1 MDIYTELKKDH
12 EELKELLEQLIALD
26 KEDDYREVLVQEIE
40 QALVPHSRAEESVF
54 YNSIRALNPDNSELI
69 DSLKEHLEA
78 ETLLKTLKVKKT
90 ANIDWKPTAIK
101 IKDALEHHI
110 QNEESRIFSVAR
122 KIFSEEDAKM
132 LGTAF
137 VEMKSKVSSEG
148 MQKSTFDFVV
158 NLMPPRFVD
167 KIKALNPISRP
178 E

>member
-78 ETLLKTLKVKKT
+78 ETLL
-90 ANIDWKPTAIK
+90 
-101 IKDALEHHI
+101 
-110 QNEESRIFSVAR
+110 
-122 KIFSEEDAKM
+122 
-132 LGTAF
+132 
-137 VEMKSKVSSEG
+137 
-148 MQKSTFDFVV
+148 
-158 NLMPPRFVD
+158 
-167 KIKALNPISRP
+167 
-178 E
+178 